1 MKSIGQQL
9 TEARVERKL
18 TPEAAAK
25 ITKIKLERL
34 LELEADD
41 FSKFASPAY
50 ARGFVR
56 TYARVLKL
64 DERRI
69 LKQLDGVLEDV
80 EESGYVVA
88 PPVEYVP
95 EEIKMVEPLSGQQIG
110 WRVAVAIFVVIV
122 GIVAWNIYRVYPTAE
137 NTPPPVAEEKKAEPK
152 TAVPMAKIAPPE
164 PPAPA
169 PVKEEPVTPPVPA
182 PTPVVAPAD
191 PNAERKLKLVA
202 LEEAWVRVVLVRGE
216 QRTEVLDAILKPGEA
231 REFAAPRFLVKAL
244 SPAAFQVIVDEQ
256 DRGPLGAEHGA
267 PKTYM
272 LPPP

>member
-9 TEARVERKL
+9 TEARVARKL

-110 WRVAVAIFVVIV
+110 WRVAIAIFLVIV
-122 GIVAWNIYRVYPTAE
+122 GIVAWNIYRVYPSAE
-137 NTPPPVAEEKKAEPK
+137 NTLQKVAEEKKEEPK
-152 TAVPMAKIAPPE
+152 TTVPMAKIAPPE
-164 PPAPA
+164 PAPA
-169 PVKEEPVTPPVPA
+169 PVKEEPVASPVP
-182 PTPVVAPAD
+182 TPAPAPSD

-216 QRTEVLDAILKPGEA
+216 QRTEVLDAVLKPGEA

-256 DRGPLGAEHGA
+256 DRGPLGTEHGA